1 MKKISWIAAGA
12 ALALSLPLLSGC
24 VQMPTEKQSVADMR
38 PQISFRTDDV
48 QIHTARVVID
58 GLDMGQVGS
67 FIEGR
72 AALRIHPGMHQLQ
85 VLMGNQQLLSEKFF
99 VDDGASRSFFIR

>member
-1 MKKISWIAAGA
+1 
-12 ALALSLPLLSGC
+12 
-24 VQMPTEKQSVADMR
+24 MPTEKQSVADMR

-67 FIEGR
+67 FIEGG
-72 AALRIHPGMHQLQ
+72 AALRIHPGMH
-85 VLMGNQQLLSEKFF
+85 
-99 VDDGASRSFFIR
+99 